1 MSKFTLTLFS
11 LPRDGGCSDVWLLR
25 RARGGCRTGGEL
37 RGGPASGG
45 VAVLLQRRGGRG
57 GVLVSRV
64 AEVRRWCRDDGGA
77 RSSVVA

>member
-1 MSKFTLTLFS
+1 M
-11 LPRDGGCSDVWLLR
+11 WLLR

-45 VAVLLQRRGGRG
+45 VAVLLQRHGGRG

-77 RSSVVA
+77 AEKMIASGTAGLFVVAVASPAMV

>member
-1 MSKFTLTLFS
+1 M
-11 LPRDGGCSDVWLLR
+11 WLLR
-25 RARGGCRTGGEL
+25 RAFGGCRTGGEL
-37 RGGPASGG
+37 RGGPTSGG
-45 VAVLLQRRGGRG
+45 VAVLLQRRGGRGGRG

>member
-1 MSKFTLTLFS
+1 M
-11 LPRDGGCSDVWLLR
+11 WLLR